1 MRLKGD
7 ITIQD
12 ILKEGESI
20 VINELKGKA
29 NVNNALF
36 LEKSHCLNENFH
48 GFIECNMPWD
58 IKSTRLKVGKG
69 QLKKA

>member
-48 GFIECNMPWD
+48 GFIECNMP
-58 IKSTRLKVGKG
+58 
-69 QLKKA
+69 